1 MLLQNICQQSYC
13 VYWGATCCP
22 GPLICP
28 RDLKLSGLQGEHLQ
42 SRHPLFKGRPQ
53 VGGAALS
60 PRLSA
65 APRREPLLHSS
76 LSQSQTMFT
85 VPSGKRFHASHF
97 PSLLCKKTT
106 LRFYPYMWDA
116 GILTTKLYY
125 APSIFSWLELMTP
138 CRSHFRK
145 SFPTLCCYIFLS
157 ESLHTWETASL
168 WCWVGR
174 MKEMAGVLPA
184 WRLKE
189 TLLPC
194 LCQALQRASQELQP
208 RADAPTR
215 IAIAFM

>member
-85 VPSGKRFHASHF
+85 VPSGKRFHVSHF

-125 APSIFSWLELMTP
+125 APSIFSWLELKTP

-145 SFPTLCCYIFLS
+145 SFPNFAVTYSCLKVFRLERQHLFDVGWAGWRRWQECSQPGGWRKPCCL
-157 ESLHTWETASL
+157 AS
-168 WCWVGR
+168 VKHSRG
-174 MKEMAGVLPA
+174 PP
-184 WRLKE
+184 
-189 TLLPC
+189 T
-194 LCQALQRASQELQP
+194 ELQP
-208 RADAPTR
+208 RTDAPTR